1 VHSVVGADDGRT
13 AECERELEKGHRSA
27 PTGAKTAVHDPDVRI
42 RAAEL
47 CVRHDETDGP
57 ICDPTQDDEEKQ
69 SREEPRATHGVGQT
83 WNQIAQNLDNTEE
96 SRTERQTND
105 TLRKMG

>member
-1 VHSVVGADDGRT
+1 MDEKCSCTVSWADDERT

-47 CVRHDETDGP
+47 CVGHDETDGP
-57 ICDPTQDDEEKQ
+57 ICDQTKDDEEKQ
-69 SREEPRATHGVGQT
+69 PCEEPRAIHGVGQT
-83 WNQIAQNLDNTEE
+83 WTRCSEP
-96 SRTERQTND
+96 R
-105 TLRKMG
+105 